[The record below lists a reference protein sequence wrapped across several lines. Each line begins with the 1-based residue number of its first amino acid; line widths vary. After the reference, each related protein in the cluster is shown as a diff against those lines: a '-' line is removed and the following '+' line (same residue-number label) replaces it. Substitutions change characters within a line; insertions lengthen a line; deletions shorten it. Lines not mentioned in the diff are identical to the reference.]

1 LTALTLSDVCFD
13 YGGEPVLRGVTFEV
27 RPGETVALLGRNGA
41 GKTTITRLVMGL
53 LHPARGEILV
63 MGVPNMEQ
71 APEEIAR
78 DAAYVFQHSDQQL
91 FASTAIEEVAFAPRQ
106 AGRSTIDARDL
117 AFHALLDVGL
127 ESHAESHPYDLSPA
141 ERKLLALAAALAQR
155 PRVLILDEPTQGLDA
170 GFKERVYGILR
181 DQAARRVAI
190 LAVSHDLGLV
200 AEIAD
205 RAVVLEGGVVAAD
218 LAAADL
224 VRDEPLARQLG
235 LPLPETARLSL
246 ALGLPGTPIRRAEV
260 VDGLRRIVG
269 ERG

>member
-1 LTALTLSDVCFD
+1 MLC
-13 YGGEPVLRGVTFEV
+13 GVSFTV
-27 RPGETVALLGRNGA
+27 APGETVALLGPNGA

-53 LHPARGEILV
+53 LHPLRGEILV

-91 FASTAIEEVAFAPRQ
+91 FASTAIEEVAFGPRQ
-106 AGRSTIDARDL
+106 AGRSTIDARDI
-117 AFHALLDVGL
+117 AFHSLLDVGL
-127 ESHAESHPYDLSPA
+127 EAHAESHPYDLSPP

-170 GFKERVYGILR
+170 AFKDRVYGILR
-181 DQAARRVAI
+181 DQSARKVAI
-190 LAVSHDLGLV
+190 LAITHDLGLV

-218 LAAADL
+218 LPAGELA
-224 VRDEPLARQLG
+224 RDESRSRQLG
-235 LPLPETARLSL
+235 LPLPPSARLSL
-246 ALGLPGTPIRRAEV
+246 ALGLQGIPFRRVDV
-260 VDGLRRIVG
+260 VDALRNSLAGGKR
-269 ERG
+269 